1 MNCKYVFKKVHTEME
16 YYNVDVI
23 LKGHEWIRFN
33 EITKIK
39 GVNQIQHVYV
49 PKELKRSLKNNTDPL
64 WDSRGFLMLK
74 INYFY
79 LKVYLYI

>member
-1 MNCKYVFKKVHTEME
+1 ME

-39 GVNQIQHVYV
+39 GVNQI
-49 PKELKRSLKNNTDPL
+49 
-64 WDSRGFLMLK
+64 
-74 INYFY
+74 
-79 LKVYLYI
+79 